1 MWITNQFVDKPCRV
15 ICSFYLVLV
24 ICGVISALA
33 RYMVPSLGGGGGSRD
48 FAIVD
53 DPIQIDK
60 DLFDLAQEY
69 FTETGGEQIAPL

>member
-1 MWITNQFVDKPCRV
+1 M
-15 ICSFYLVLV
+15 CSFYLVLV

-33 RYMVPSLGGGGGSRD
+33 RYMVPSLGGGGASRD

-69 FTETGGEQIAPL
+69 FYETEGEKITPL